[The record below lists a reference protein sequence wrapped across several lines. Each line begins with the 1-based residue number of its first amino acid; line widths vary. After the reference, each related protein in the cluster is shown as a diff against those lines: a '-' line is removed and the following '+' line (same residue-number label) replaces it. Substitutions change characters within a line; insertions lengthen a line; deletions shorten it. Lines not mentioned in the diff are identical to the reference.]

1 MKIIDFLYQLKEI
14 LLVRTKDNDLSVWV
28 GDTLCDN
35 FRTFEVENA
44 FIANEMNDYLPD
56 ICEQMEPGMESNK
69 FHQELLDEVG
79 RLIDLLEN

>member
-1 MKIIDFLYQLKEI
+1 MKIIDFLYQLKEK
-14 LLVRTKDNDLSVWV
+14 LVAGAKDNDLSIFVE
-28 GDTLCDN
+28 DTLCDN
-35 FRTFEVENA
+35 FRAFEAENA

-56 ICEQMEPGMESNK
+56 ICEQMEPGMESDK